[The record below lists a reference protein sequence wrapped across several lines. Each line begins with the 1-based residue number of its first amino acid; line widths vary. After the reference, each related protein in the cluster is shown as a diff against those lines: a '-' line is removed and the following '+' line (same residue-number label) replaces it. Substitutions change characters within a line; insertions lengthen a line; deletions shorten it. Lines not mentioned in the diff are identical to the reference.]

1 MQYLLPSFIIGN
13 ISEIENCQNLNLMVE
28 IMFAIDSLIYP
39 IFVIDILLI
48 FGKVIIHSRI
58 IYYEKV

>member
-13 ISEIENCQNLNLMVE
+13 ISEIENCQNVNLMVE
-28 IMFAIDSLIYP
+28 FMFAIDSLIYP

-48 FGKVIIHSRI
+48 FGKVILNSRI
-58 IYYEKV
+58 IYY

>member
-1 MQYLLPSFIIGN
+1 MQYQLPTFIIGN

-28 IMFAIDSLIYP
+28 FMFVIDSLIYP

-48 FGKVIIHSRI
+48 FGKVILNSRI
-58 IYYEKV
+58 LYY

>member
-1 MQYLLPSFIIGN
+1 MQYQLPTFIIGN

-28 IMFAIDSLIYP
+28 FMFVIDSLIYP

-48 FGKVIIHSRI
+48 FGKVILNSKIL
-58 IYYEKV
+58 YY